1 MKGAM
6 DTDRQTWTA
15 VMKLALLIS
24 VIAALVA
31 IAVSAAGDIPQAAI
45 VLPVILVAFTAS
57 WVQTGRAQRQEAP
70 VRIAPRHHP
79 ATTPTV

>member
-1 MKGAM
+1 MKRVV
-6 DTDRQTWTA
+6 DTDRPTWTA

-24 VIAALVA
+24 VIAAFVA

-57 WVQTGRAQRQEAP
+57 WVQTGRAQRREVP
-70 VRIAPRHHP
+70 VRVAARHER
-79 ATTPTV
+79 AAAPTV